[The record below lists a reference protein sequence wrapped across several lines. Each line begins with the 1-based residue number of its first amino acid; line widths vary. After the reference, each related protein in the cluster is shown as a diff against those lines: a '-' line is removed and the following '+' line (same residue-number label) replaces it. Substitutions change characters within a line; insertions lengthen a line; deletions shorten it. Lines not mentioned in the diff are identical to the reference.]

1 MYFFKNSELAKK
13 YNVSNPTVGEWI
25 KQAIIGNNFL
35 QLIKVNEKY
44 RILNNE
50 HNHAELFK
58 LSESG
63 KKYRNKILSKSVELD
78 DSFYDLY
85 SSEEVIDM
93 MNDLRFK
100 KQVKI
105 KHSYKGMG
113 AKYWDDYYHGGEYPV
128 KTSLLELLNN
138 SFDDIRYYTDKMKI
152 NLIDIGPGNA
162 YPVKEV
168 IEKLKEEFRIK
179 KYIAVDISKDMNDIA
194 LSNIKNWFSDLEV
207 EDYIFDAE
215 NASFSE
221 ILFKHKAEAK
231 DLVNLIFH
239 FGSTMNNH
247 DDRVRVLKNLRNGMT
262 QNDILVIAM
271 SLDTIENKGGLGHYT
286 NTEADLQDTW
296 TLKTMGVD
304 IENCYLETKYDQNVN
319 AKVKILEL
327 DKNYSIKY
335 KVFGFEN
342 EVNLN
347 KGDKINIW
355 NHYLIDINNFI
366 EELSKAGMIMTG
378 LKTDK
383 NFNNALVMCQ
393 ANTKVNPWA

>member
-25 KQAIIGNNFL
+25 KQAITGNNFL

-58 LSESG
+58 LAESG
-63 KKYRNKILSKSVELD
+63 KKYRNKILSKEIKLES
-78 DSFYDLY
+78 SFYKLY
-85 SSEEVIDM
+85 SSEEIIDM

-100 KQVKI
+100 NQVKI
-105 KHSYKGMG
+105 KYSYKGIG
-113 AKYWDDYYHGGEYPV
+113 AKYWDEYYHGGDYPV
-128 KTSLLELLNN
+128 KTSLLELLEN
-138 SFDDIRYYTDKMKI
+138 SFNDIKYYTKKLKI

-162 YPVKEV
+162 YPVKDV
-168 IEKLKEEFRIK
+168 IKELKKEDRIK
-179 KYIAVDISKDMNDIA
+179 KYIAVDISKDMNNIA
-194 LSNIKNWFSDLEV
+194 LNNIRDWFGNLET
-207 EDYIFDAE
+207 ENYIFDAE

-221 ILFKHKAEAK
+221 ILFKHKSEAK

-262 QNDILVIAM
+262 QNDILLIAM
-271 SLDTIENKGGLGHYT
+271 SLDTLENKSGLGHFT
-286 NTEADLQDTW
+286 STEADLQDTW
-296 TLKTMGVD
+296 TLKAMGVD
-304 IENCYLETKYDQNVN
+304 VENCFLETKYDEKLN

-327 DKNYSIKY
+327 DKNYLIRY

-342 EVNLN
+342 EVGLN

-355 NHYLIDINNFI
+355 NHYLINTKDFIN
-366 EELSKAGMIMTG
+366 ELDKAGMVMTG
-378 LKTDK
+378 LKIDK

-393 ANTKVNPWA
+393 ANTKFNSWN